1 MTAPRA
7 ADRRAQRSRAALET
21 ALLDLIAERGLNRIS
36 VSDLTG
42 RAEVHRTT
50 FYEHY
55 TDVHD
60 LAAAACTQMFDE
72 LIAAAAALTT
82 NAAPGDD
89 LARRALTEV
98 FAHVAEHRALYQALL
113 SADGSAKVI
122 NHLLDRMTRSV
133 REHHGVP
140 GGIRGAPPAF
150 LAGALLGTIT
160 DWLRH
165 GCPGTPDQLGAAV
178 WPHLAAAAEPRPD

>member
-1 MTAPRA
+1 MTAPRT

-21 ALLDLIAERGLNRIS
+21 ALLDLVAERGLNRIS

-42 RAEVHRTT
+42 RAEVHRT
-50 FYEHY
+50 YEHY

-60 LAAAACTQMFDE
+60 VAAAACTQTFDE

-89 LARRALTEV
+89 LARRALTEL
-98 FAHVAEHRALYQALL
+98 FGHVAEHRALYQALL

-133 REHHGVP
+133 REDHGVP
-140 GGIRGAPPAF
+140 GGTRGAPPAF

-178 WPHLAAAAEPRPD
+178 WPTSPRPSRPRPD